1 MKKALALF
9 LILALGSAMI
19 LTGCGSEPYDYDLT
33 KYIKVGEYKGLEY
46 ENPDKIKVS
55 DKEIKEAIKE
65 DLEEAKALEDV
76 EDGKVHDGDTV
87 NIDYTGKVDGE
98 EFEGGSA
105 EGSTLEIGS
114 GTMIDGFEDGLVGAK
129 VGETVTLEL
138 TFPDPYD
145 NNEDL
150 SGKDVVFE
158 VTVNSAQEYVTP
170 TEEEYVEQSSEYDS
184 VSDYEKAVK
193 NEIYQSKEDEQ
204 QSEIET
210 YLWGLITDSS
220 EVIEYP
226 EKELDEYKTK
236 QKEYVETYA
245 KNNSME
251 YTDVIESTYGMTEE
265 EFDEELDS
273 AAKTNAK
280 EQMIVYYIARQE
292 GLEVTNSE
300 YKDFVAAQL
309 ESIGYTA
316 KEFEDYTGSSYEEYV
331 GGEEYIKFY
340 MLYEKVMDLVVENAK
355 GVDELSTDK

>member
-46 ENPDKIKVS
+46 ENPDEIKVS
-55 DKEIKEAIKE
+55 DKEIKEAIEE
-65 DLEEAKALEDV
+65 DLDEAKALEDV

-145 NNEDL
+145 NNEEL

-170 TEEEYVEQSSEYDS
+170 TEKEYVEQSSEYDS

-193 NEIYQSKEDEQ
+193 NEIYQSKENEQ
-204 QSEIET
+204 QSEIES

-226 EKELDEYKTK
+226 EKELEEYKTK

-245 KNNSME
+245 ENNSME

>member
-9 LILALGSAMI
+9 LILTLGSSMI

-46 ENPDKIKVS
+46 ENPDEIKVS
-55 DKEIKEAIKE
+55 DKEIKEAIEE
-65 DLEEAKALEDV
+65 DLDEAKALKDV

-87 NIDYTGKVDGE
+87 NIDYTGKIDGE

-129 VGETVTLEL
+129 VGKTVTLEL

-145 NNEDL
+145 TNEEL

-170 TEEEYVEQSSEYDS
+170 TEKEYVEQSSEYDS

-193 NEIYQSKEDEQ
+193 NEIYQSKENEQ
-204 QSEIET
+204 KSEIET

-226 EKELDEYKTK
+226 EKELEEYKTK
-236 QKEYVETYA
+236 QKEYVEDYA

-251 YTDVIESTYGMTEE
+251 YADVIESTYGMTED
-265 EFDEELDS
+265 EFNEELDS

-300 YKDFVAAQL
+300 YNDFVDAQL

-340 MLYEKVMDLVVENAK
+340 MLYQKVIDLVVENAK

>member
-33 KYIKVGEYKGLEY
+33 KYVKVGEYKGLEY

-55 DKEIKEAIKE
+55 DKEIKDAIEE
-65 DLEEAKALEDV
+65 DLEEAKTLKDV

-158 VTVNSAQEYVTP
+158 VTINSAQEYVTP
-170 TEEEYVEQSSEYDS
+170 TEKEYVKQSSEYDS

-193 NEIYQSKEDEQ
+193 NELYQSKEDEQ
-204 QSEIET
+204 QSEIES

-226 EKELDEYKTK
+226 EKELEEYKTK
-236 QKEYVETYA
+236 QKEYVQDYA
-245 KNNSME
+245 DNNSME
-251 YTDVIESTYGMTEE
+251 YADVIESTYGMTED
-265 EFDEELDS
+265 EFNEELDS

-300 YKDFVAAQL
+300 YKDFVEAQL

-340 MLYEKVMDLVVENAK
+340 MLYQKVIDLVVENAK

>member
-33 KYIKVGEYKGLEY
+33 KYVKVGEYKGLEY

-55 DKEIKEAIKE
+55 DKEIKDAIEE
-65 DLEEAKALEDV
+65 DLEEAKTLKDV

-158 VTVNSAQEYVTP
+158 VTINSAQEYVTP
-170 TEEEYVEQSSEYDS
+170 TEKEYVKQSSEYDS

-193 NEIYQSKEDEQ
+193 NELYQSKKDEQ
-204 QSEIET
+204 QSEIES

-226 EKELDEYKTK
+226 EKELEEYKTK
-236 QKEYVETYA
+236 QKEYVQDYA
-245 KNNSME
+245 DNNSME
-251 YTDVIESTYGMTEE
+251 YADVIESTYGMTED
-265 EFDEELDS
+265 EFNEELDS

-300 YKDFVAAQL
+300 YKDFVEAQL

-340 MLYEKVMDLVVENAK
+340 MLYQKVIDLVVENAK